1 MSKENLCFDK
11 NKVWLAEVKYYSKE
25 DNGIELTEPLSYAFV
40 VDLDEEE
47 FVNPFNVADELPV
60 FKRLPYGNYRIDGEG
75 FGSKVML
82 VNNIEKNLFSWKMK
96 RKI

>member
-40 VDLDEEE
+40 VDLDDEE
-47 FVNPFNVADELPV
+47 FANPFNVT
-60 FKRLPYGNYRIDGEG
+60 I
-75 FGSKVML
+75 
-82 VNNIEKNLFSWKMK
+82 W
-96 RKI
+96 